1 MTPSTHHPEYEH
13 AHRNHIV
20 AKLNGRSLFLST
32 AILTAVLYTICVGFI
47 ALAPQAAMAFF
58 SYILHADLTTIARP
72 VNFGNFIVGLLA
84 WSLGTGLYA
93 VLIARLY
100 NRLLVR

>member
-13 AHRNHIV
+13 AHRNHVV

-32 AILTAVLYTICVGFI
+32 AILTGLIYTLCIVFI
-47 ALAPQAAMAFF
+47 ALAPQATTAFI
-58 SYILHADLTTIARP
+58 SYILHMNLTGMAR
-72 VNFGNFIVGLLA
+72 VVSLGSFITGLLV

-93 VLIARLY
+93 MLIARLY